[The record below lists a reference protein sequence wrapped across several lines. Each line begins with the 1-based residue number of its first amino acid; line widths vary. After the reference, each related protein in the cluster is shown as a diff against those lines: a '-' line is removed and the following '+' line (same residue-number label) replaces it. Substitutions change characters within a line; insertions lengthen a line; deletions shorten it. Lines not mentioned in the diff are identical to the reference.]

1 MKFIDAVYAIRDLQN
16 EMFRHANYKPTEYF
30 AYRSKVYRQPKAG
43 LTYEP
48 MSLTYQPMT
57 LREKGLDD
65 LGGSVITKT
74 PILSNDT
81 DMIEFTDDD
90 AMSPNFLGETCTLA
104 EFIAE
109 SVK

>member
-1 MKFIDAVYAIRDLQN
+1 MTVELEEFEKIEIDGTKALFTNRRVSESEIPNGL
-16 EMFRHANYKPTEYF
+16 FRYD
-30 AYRSKVYRQPKAG
+30 
-43 LTYEP
+43 
-48 MSLTYQPMT
+48 
-57 LREKGLDD
+57 LRESDETGRFCAIEKHVAVNH
-65 LGGSVITKT
+65 GGSVITKT

-81 DMIEFTDDD
+81 DMIEFTDDDD

>member
-1 MKFIDAVYAIRDLQN
+1 MAVELEEFEKIEIDDTEALFTNRRVSESEIPNGL
-16 EMFRHANYKPTEYF
+16 FRYD
-30 AYRSKVYRQPKAG
+30 
-43 LTYEP
+43 
-48 MSLTYQPMT
+48 
-57 LREKGLDD
+57 LRESDETGRFCAIEKNVVVNH
-65 LGGSVITKT
+65 GGSVITKT

-81 DMIEFTDDD
+81 DMIDFTDDD